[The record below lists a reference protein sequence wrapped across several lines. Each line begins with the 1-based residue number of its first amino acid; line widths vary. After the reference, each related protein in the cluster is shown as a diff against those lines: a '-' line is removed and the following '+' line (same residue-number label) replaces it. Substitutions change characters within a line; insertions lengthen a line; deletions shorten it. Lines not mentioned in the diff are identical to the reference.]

1 MDKDKD
7 NNKDVR
13 LIKAW
18 PDNLTIVSIYF
29 TIIT

>member
-18 PDNLTIVSIYF
+18 PDNLTIVPTF
-29 TIIT
+29 LTIIT